1 MYRQILIVSLLVLL
15 SSRALA
21 EADGPDYYQV
31 RDVSSD
37 DTLNIRAEP
46 HPDTSKDMQ
55 LIVQQHNARLS
66 KQKPQV
72 QF

>member
-15 SSRALA
+15 SGSVLA

-37 DTLNIRAEP
+37 DILIDILPGYPRAITLPNFLMINR
-46 HPDTSKDMQ
+46 KR
-55 LIVQQHNARLS
+55 V
-66 KQKPQV
+66 
-72 QF
+72 